1 MKVAIITDTHY
12 GARKG
17 SKHLHDY
24 FEKFYDDVFFPTLEK
39 EGITTVIHMGDAFD
53 SRKSIDYQSLEWAKR
68 VVFDRLKK
76 YDVHMIVGNHDCYY
90 KNTNNVNSPGL
101 LLQTYKNI
109 KTYNKIEE
117 VVIDN
122 LKVLFI
128 PWINAEN
135 YQDSVNAIKVS
146 DSICAMGHL
155 ELNGFRAHRGHVM
168 EEGMACDVFEK
179 FDKVFSGHYHTR
191 SDNGRIFYLGNPYEM
206 FWNDVN
212 DTRGF
217 HIFDTDTLTHTPV
230 NNPYKLFYNIY
241 YEDTNHKLF
250 NATEYENK
258 IVKVIVRKKSKP
270 KDFEKFIDKLYS
282 VGVQDLKIIENFDLQ
297 ENEDFEIGE
306 EENTLSILNRYIDES
321 ETQYDKSI
329 IKNIF
334 QDLYKQALRGRI
346 KCISSLSKKI
356 KTRVLM
362 LCKTSMVIRFFFYL
376 RRRMMLS
383 DML

>member
-17 SKHLHDY
+17 SKHIHDY
-24 FEKFYDDVFFPTLEK
+24 FEKSYDDVFFPTLEK

-109 KTYNKIEE
+109 KTYNKIKE

-334 QDLYKQALRGRI
+334 QDLYKQA
-346 KCISSLSKKI
+346 CE
-356 KTRVLM
+356 VE
-362 LCKTSMVIRFFFYL
+362 
-376 RRRMMLS
+376 
-383 DML
+383 